1 VIEIQNIKNKK
12 LICLDIDDCILPW
25 SKVKIENGKLK
36 IENNTKEERLNELR
50 KNVNIIKKFCNKN
63 NYEVFIISSWSP
75 IIKNDLTLLSDDK
88 ELNEYWNIIKELPI
102 IGKDPFKDRILAMEV
117 LIDNNNK
124 IICIDDFDLEHYFQY
139 TNNFKMLNVFCG
151 LNLKKLYNFYWHSFQ
166 FLL

>member
-1 VIEIQNIKNKK
+1 LIEIQNIKNKK

-25 SKVKIENGKLK
+25 SKVEIVNEKLI
-36 IENNTKEERLNELR
+36 IENNSKEERLKDLK
-50 KNVNIIKKFCNKN
+50 KNVKIIKEFCEKN

-75 IIKNDLTLLSDDK
+75 IIKNNLNLSIDDK
-88 ELNEYWNIIKELPI
+88 ELNEYWKIIKELPI

-151 LNLKKLYNFYWHSFQ
+151 KNLEKLNNLY
-166 FLL
+166 

>member
-1 VIEIQNIKNKK
+1 MIEIQNIKNKK

-25 SKVKIENGKLK
+25 SKVKIVNEKLI
-36 IENNTKEERLNELR
+36 IENNSKEERLKDLK
-50 KNVNIIKKFCNKN
+50 KNVKIIKEFCEKN

-75 IIKNDLTLLSDDK
+75 IIKNNLELSIDDK
-88 ELNEYWNIIKELPI
+88 ELNEYWKIIKELPI
-102 IGKDPFKDRILAMEV
+102 IGKDPFKDRILAIEV

-151 LNLKKLYNFYWHSFQ
+151 KNLKKLNKLY
-166 FLL
+166 